1 MKLKSFVATLML
13 AAASM
18 ASHAVSVELD
28 PVGTPQVGQSFDL
41 QLRLDSPFDGL
52 AADEELLAFGFHLGF
67 DSSLLKLDSFSPA
80 SGWDDDSANLGA
92 GIFSASNFPGVDNA
106 GQGSILLA
114 TLHFDVLHAGTT
126 GISLTTDVGDL
137 NQGIV
142 YLFADPVDLNASTTL
157 ALSPVPEPSTMVLMA
172 VGLGGLVVRRRRHYA
187 AAASRISAAIS

>member
-1 MKLKSFVATLML
+1 MKLKSLFATLML

-41 QLRLDSPFDGL
+41 QLRLDSPFAGL

-80 SGWDDDSANLGA
+80 SGWDNDSGNLA
-92 GIFSASNFPGVDNA
+92 PGIFSASNFPGVDNE

-114 TLHFDVLHAGTT
+114 TLHFDVLQAGTT
-126 GISLTTDVGDL
+126 SIDLTTDAGDF

-142 YLFADPVDLNASTTL
+142 YLFADPLDLTAGTTL
-157 ALSPVPEPSTMVLMA
+157 MLTPVPEPSTLLLMA
-172 VGLGGLVVRRRRHYA
+172 VGLGGLAVRVRQRR
-187 AAASRISAAIS
+187 SN